1 LNASLDRVPCSSAD
15 IANFCLDLARS
26 DVFSAIGLGSGD
38 AQKGSLNPHT
48 AAKLAEDLTDPVRT
62 AESVAAALGDI
73 CTDDLNEATY
83 DALAIAK
90 RHGIGL
96 VNALERAQRFAA
108 DISRDASD
116 TQLSRRDLRRNLDSA
131 RDHSANLIDDLGVV
145 VSSLVPAGASN
156 VGGEEAAK
164 RPDRSKRVAPAASR
178 VLTVTVRPLPA
189 IGRARYAA
197 EFRTELWELAQS
209 GASRRAQVAYATRQ
223 LRSAWKLRAAL
234 RTPARQRAGA
244 L

>member
-1 LNASLDRVPCSSAD
+1 MNASPDRVPWSSAD
-15 IANFCLDLARS
+15 IAKYCFDLACS
-26 DVFSAIGLGSGD
+26 DAFSAIGIASRV

-48 AAKLAEDLTDPVRT
+48 AAKLAEDLTEPIRAVGY
-62 AESVAAALGDI
+62 VAGALGGI
-73 CTDDLNEATY
+73 RTDDLN
-83 DALAIAK
+83 DAAYGAVASAK
-90 RHGIGL
+90 RHGTGL
-96 VNALERAQRFAA
+96 ANALTCAQRFAA
-108 DISRDASD
+108 DIARDASD

-131 RDHSANLIDDLGVV
+131 RAHSANLSGDLAGVV
-145 VSSLVPAGASN
+145 RSLVLADVSN

-164 RPDRSKRVAPAASR
+164 RPDRPKRVAPVAAR

-189 IGRARYAA
+189 ISRARYAA
-197 EFRTELWELAQS
+197 EFRAELWELAQS

-223 LRSAWKLRAAL
+223 LRSAWRLRAAL